1 MSNKKILV
9 IYSFF
14 FIIPYSICFL
24 LIGTAYNSLVN
35 HSASLWRTLI
45 GCLVGAL
52 AMMAIR
58 TIVQRPIKIMQTE
71 STRPTLKKII
81 GFFNISKSPFNL
93 YANFILDFIL
103 SGIGTYLIRHLFT
116 KPTYMG
122 SLLGWLVTILIIS
135 VVTAS
140 NMEYES
146 LSILESK

>member
-14 FIIPYSICFL
+14 FVIPYIICFL

-35 HSASLWRTLI
+35 HSSSIWRTLI

-52 AMMAIR
+52 AMMAIK
-58 TIVQRPIKIMQTE
+58 TIVSRPIKIMMLE
-71 STRPTLKKII
+71 STRPLLTKLIS
-81 GFFNISKSPFNL
+81 FFDINRSPFNL
-93 YANFILDFIL
+93 YANFILDFLL
-103 SGIGTYLIRHLFT
+103 SGLGMYLIRQLFS

-122 SLLGWLVTILIIS
+122 SLVGWLVTILIIS

-140 NMEYES
+140 NMEYDS
-146 LSILESK
+146 LSILKEK